1 MIDAA
6 LRLLED
12 RDRKLEATR
21 RDIEE
26 GLFSG
31 LGSLSNLLVVRDIKK
46 RGREHSERRETPQ

>member
-12 RDRKLEATR
+12 RDRKLEAAR

-31 LGSLSNLLVVRDIKK
+31 LGSLFNLLVVRDIKK